1 MRRTKYTEVSSG
13 EIDQMKRALE
23 KCKVNPAKRYELEVT
38 DQEMSF
44 QGQPVTSLSLL
55 DMSTPK
61 GAPIVS
67 GLKSLKELDSAIPP
81 PNTPTVP
88 PTQCDGPHCGTI
100 LFCTF
105 GVKEKERK
113 RNESIK
119 RPFQPATFHICFCF
133 EVFRLLCF
141 WFWLFF

>member
-1 MRRTKYTEVSSG
+1 MLGEFYYDKRESTIRRKMMRRTKYTEVSPG

-38 DQEMSF
+38 DQEMSFQEMSF

-88 PTQCDGPHCGTI
+88 HAMGWTPLWHNSRT
-100 LFCTF
+100 L
-105 GVKEKERK
+105 R
-113 RNESIK
+113 
-119 RPFQPATFHICFCF
+119 
-133 EVFRLLCF
+133 
-141 WFWLFF
+141 WFWMQGLAPPSHRCSCPWR